1 MLHWTLDLTLA
12 MDSSYDLDHLGVP
25 VVMNEDEGV
34 EEVDEVHLGALA
46 GKVKDL
52 EDAYEEVVVVLVS

>member
-1 MLHWTLDLTLA
+1 